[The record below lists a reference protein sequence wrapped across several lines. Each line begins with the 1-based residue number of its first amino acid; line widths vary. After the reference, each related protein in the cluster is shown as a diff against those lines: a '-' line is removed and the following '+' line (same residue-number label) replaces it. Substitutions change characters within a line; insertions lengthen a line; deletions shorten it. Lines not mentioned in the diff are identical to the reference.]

1 MIITKKRGVKTP
13 EMIKNDIVY
22 GFNKLIDKRAP
33 IYHIT
38 LTNLNITNP
47 AELRFQ
53 LTNKLFNRISKFY
66 KKSIFSLNYLFVIEY
81 PEKVSRGNM
90 MVDNCEVHTH
100 IVLET
105 DLPIENI
112 RFFIE
117 MAFSSTNKNWVQ
129 IERIDKRNDK
139 FNFSNY
145 LTKQIKLFTD
155 DNYNFKI
162 ND

>member
-1 MIITKKRGVKTP
+1 MI
-13 EMIKNDIVY
+13 ENDIVY
-22 GFNKLIDKRAP
+22 GFNKLIAKNNP

-38 LTNLNITNP
+38 ITNINIKSP
-47 AELRFQ
+47 EQLRFQ
-53 LTNKLFNRISKFY
+53 LTNKLFNKIFRFY
-66 KKSIFSLNYLFVIEY
+66 KKSLISLNYLFIIEY

-90 MVDNCEVHTH
+90 MVDNCDVHSH

-117 MAFSSTNKNWVQ
+117 MTFSSTDKNWLS

-139 FNFSNY
+139 LNFRNY
-145 LTKQIKLFTD
+145 LIKQTSIFTD
-155 DNYNFKI
+155 DNYNYKI
-162 ND
+162 LN

>member
-1 MIITKKRGVKTP
+1 MITTKKRGVKTP
-13 EMIKNDIVY
+13 EMIESDIMY
-22 GFNKLIDKRAP
+22 GFNKIMAKKAP

-53 LTNKLFNRISKFY
+53 LTNKLFNKIFTSY
-66 KKSIFSLNYLFVIEY
+66 KYSYISLNYLFVIEY

-112 RFFIE
+112 RYFIE
-117 MAFSSTNKNWVQ
+117 MAFSSTNKKWID

-162 ND
+162 SN